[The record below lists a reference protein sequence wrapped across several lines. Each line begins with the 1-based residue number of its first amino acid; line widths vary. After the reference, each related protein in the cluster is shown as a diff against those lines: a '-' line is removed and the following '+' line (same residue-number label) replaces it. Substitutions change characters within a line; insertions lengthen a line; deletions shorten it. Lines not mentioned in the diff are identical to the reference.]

1 MREAK
6 KLQKEADEQVNLL
19 RDIQSIEQDFQ
30 QQIKSKVKELE
41 GKIRE
46 EQ

>member
-6 KLQKEADEQVNLL
+6 KLQREADEQVNLL

-46 EQ
+46 E